1 MNAWNAEGHGR
12 MGGEDEDGDE
22 GRRATGPVKDNTG
35 KPKKLVWNR
44 FKWVIFIANIVFL
57 AYSIAIMVVTLL
69 VWFDIFNNSDVL
81 RVGNRTE
88 LIISTAA
95 GALCL
100 LTAIMG
106 FSGILLNNR
115 AFLAFYT
122 LFLWFCLAL
131 IVAPGYITY
140 KKKTFNLEGKINA
153 QWSRDLGLDG
163 RVRIQN
169 ALHCC
174 GYYSPF
180 VEAVAS
186 NTCYPR
192 SILPGCK
199 SKYLKFERR
208 AMQAWYTAAFALVP
222 AQIGMIVIG
231 LLCSNHVTYRLGKGI
246 IPKQYRLDEASTAQ
260 LLNQYAADIAAQ
272 YPTLAQEALQRT
284 NSATMLN
291 EKGHG
296 IKSSRAS
303 SFSSL
308 RQ

>member
-1 MNAWNAEGHGR
+1 
-12 MGGEDEDGDE
+12 
-22 GRRATGPVKDNTG
+22 
-35 KPKKLVWNR
+35 
-44 FKWVIFIANIVFL
+44 
-57 AYSIAIMVVTLL
+57 
-69 VWFDIFNNSDVL
+69 
-81 RVGNRTE
+81 
-88 LIISTAA
+88 
-95 GALCL
+95 
-100 LTAIMG
+100 MG

-169 ALHCC
+169 AVSYRRPAFRDISQCDPLINVLTVQLHCC

-222 AQIGMIVIG
+222 AQIAMIVIG

-260 LLNQYAADIAAQ
+260 LLNQYAA
-272 YPTLAQEALQRT
+272 
-284 NSATMLN
+284 
-291 EKGHG
+291 
-296 IKSSRAS
+296 
-303 SFSSL
+303 
-308 RQ
+308 